1 MIRHDRVLF
10 RIFRDFTFWWYPN
23 LFVFSQMKC
32 VYIDIAGPSSD
43 SSYLPVFG
51 SPILP
56 VTLLNHSLNTT
67 AFCLIF
73 SSPNSGALSLTTVNS
88 SHGPSSV
95 KSEPMSPSQQQQ
107 QQSHLRPP
115 SNSGMPGSPHS
126 IHSHHSPVTSPVPPD
141 YEHQSMSK
149 RPRMDTSWNQV

>member
-1 MIRHDRVLF
+1 MIRHVRVLF

-23 LFVFSQMKC
+23 LFVFSQTKC
-32 VYIDIAGPSSD
+32 VYIDIAGPSSH
-43 SSYLPVFG
+43 SSYLPVSG
-51 SPILP
+51 SPILA

-95 KSEPMSPSQQQQ
+95 KSEPMSPSQQQ

>member
-1 MIRHDRVLF
+1 MSGFYLGFSGILHFGDIQTCLF
-10 RIFRDFTFWWYPN
+10 SARWSACTLI
-23 LFVFSQMKC
+23 
-32 VYIDIAGPSSD
+32 SSD

-51 SPILP
+51 SPILA
-56 VTLLNHSLNTT
+56 VTLLNHSLNTA